1 MLHCRFEHER
11 LPWFAGSYRGDRTL
25 IGQIRPYA
33 TSLPA

>member
-1 MLHCRFEHER
+1 MLHCRFEHDATA
-11 LPWFAGSYRGDRTL
+11 LVAGSYRGDRTL